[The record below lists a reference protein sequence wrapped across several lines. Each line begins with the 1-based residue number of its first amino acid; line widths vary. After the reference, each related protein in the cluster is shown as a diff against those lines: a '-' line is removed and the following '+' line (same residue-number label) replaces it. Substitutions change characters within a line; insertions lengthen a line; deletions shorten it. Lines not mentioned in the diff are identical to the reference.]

1 MSRRKRV
8 VGRVVKLKPP
18 EQGIGLVRR
27 SNGVWRLTVDIEPP
41 TEDWYPEA
49 GMDFVAVFC
58 KKKKKK

>member
-1 MSRRKRV
+1 
-8 VGRVVKLKPP
+8 VVKLKPP

-41 TEDWYPEA
+41 SEDWYPEA